1 MSHRDR
7 CQLVQSGQHESQLG
21 ELSMG
26 ADGSGP
32 TVTGSNLIGVDR
44 VLFLFQEP
52 LSKSGLLGHK
62 GIGLGTSDT
71 TKNHHAE

>member
-1 MSHRDR
+1 MSSFPELPMSHRDR

-32 TVTGSNLIGVDR
+32 TVTESNLIGVDR
-44 VLFLFQEP
+44 VLFSF
-52 LSKSGLLGHK
+52 SG
-62 GIGLGTSDT
+62 T
-71 TKNHHAE
+71 TQ